1 MITLAQEYQKK
12 DIIHIWNECFPDDS
26 PEFVDLYFTKK
37 YKSENTLVY
46 LLENKIASCLQI
58 LPYEM
63 KYFGNICQTF
73 YISGAAT
80 LPEYRNKGLMGELLV
95 HSFQE
100 MKNRGALFTVLI
112 PQEEWLVQ
120 YYQKYSYTLC
130 FDYTTLLITRKI
142 SLSDELMLLTTLK
155 QNELKEAYNYYQKQ
169 SEKHLIFVMKSFDDF
184 KIVCEELK
192 QRRGGEIY
200 LCRRNEKICGICF
213 CYASVQRLQIL
224 EMQGNN
230 KNMKKIFLR
239 KIIERYPQRK
249 IYLFKCSS
257 HKDLTPPTP
266 KGMARILDA
275 EKVLNLFALHHF
287 EMKLTIK
294 VNDEQ
299 IAENNAIFCLNNG
312 TCTRKENGN
321 FDLEVNINLLTQLL
335 LGYQIQNLPPEY
347 GIFPR
352 NYPYMSLMLE

>member
-1 MITLAQEYQKK
+1 MVTLAQEYQKN
-12 DIIHIWNECFPDDS
+12 DIIHIWNECFPGDS
-26 PEFVDLYFTKK
+26 PEFIDLYFTKK

-46 LLENKIASCLQI
+46 LLEDKIASCLQI

-63 KYFGNICQTF
+63 KYCGDVCPMF

-80 LPEYRNKGLMGELLV
+80 LPEYRNRGLMKELLL
-95 HSFQE
+95 HAFQE
-100 MKNRGALFTVLI
+100 MKNRGALFTTLI
-112 PQEEWLVQ
+112 PQEEWLAG
-120 YYQKYSYTLC
+120 YYQKYGYTPC
-130 FDYTTLLITRKI
+130 FDYITLWITRKI
-142 SLSDELMLLTTLK
+142 SVFDDLMFVTTLK
-155 QNELKEAYNYYQKQ
+155 THELKEAYDYYQKQ
-169 SEKHLIFVMKSFDDF
+169 SEKHAIFVQKSFDDF
-184 KIVCEELK
+184 TILCEELK

-200 LCRRNEKICGICF
+200 LCRRDDKICGLCF
-213 CYASVQRLQIL
+213 CYASVQRLQIF

-249 IYLFKCSS
+249 IYLMKCSS
-257 HKDLTPPTP
+257 NKDLVPPTP

-275 EKVLNLFALHHF
+275 EKVLNLFALHHD

-299 IAENNAIFCLNNG
+299 IVENNAVFCLENG

-321 FDLEVNINLLTQLL
+321 FDMEVNINLLTQLL
-335 LGYQIQNLPPEY
+335 LGYQIQNLPQEY
-347 GIFPR
+347 GIFPQ
-352 NYPYMSLMLE
+352 NYPHMSLMLE